1 MVEINGK
8 GDKQRPTDKEE
19 FDKNYNRIFK
29 RIKRESDGQEAF
41 HSEKKQVKKKE
52 HH

>member
-29 RIKRESDGQEAF
+29 NLSRFDDWYCRPIKDSSF
-41 HSEKKQVKKKE
+41 L
-52 HH
+52 